1 MYSGLGR
8 ALPPTTGPWLPGTVY
23 WPYGPEP
30 WIDVM
35 AGLGQDDDLVN
46 PCGGM
51 RWQTLSDGRI
61 QLEDGSIPEFAP
73 DSPTFENLRLTW
85 ENWAPE
91 FRAAARAKGV
101 KVPVGWLVA
110 IANNETGF
118 LAKSPETQAR
128 VLSGDG
134 FGSIGIMQ
142 PLAMNAR
149 ELGYDPDDRYDPYLN
164 IEMGAKE
171 LTRGFERPNGQKG
184 GFPVVA
190 AMFNGG
196 PGNGG
201 CKMGNDIFNLKGYKG
216 KYATMAI
223 KGLNSAIAYLP
234 LEEKSGL
241 RTAAMGV
248 GLMGVGLAVA
258 VALWPRKRSA

>member
-1 MYSGLGR
+1 MYGALGR
-8 ALPPTTGPWLPGTVY
+8 VVFSHGEPWLPGTVY

-30 WIDVM
+30 WIHTM
-35 AGLGQDDDLVN
+35 SGLGQEDDFVN

-51 RWQTLSDGRI
+51 RWRTLSDGRI
-61 QLEDGSIPEFAP
+61 QLEDGLIPEFAP

-91 FRAAARAKGV
+91 FRAAARAEGV

-118 LAKSPETQAR
+118 LAKNPELQSRIA
-128 VLSGDG
+128 SSDG

-171 LTRGFERPNGQKG
+171 LTRGFERPNGQAG

-196 PGNGG
+196 PGGGG
-201 CKMGNDIFNLKGYKG
+201 CKMGNDVFNLKGHKG

-234 LEEKSGL
+234 LEAGVSRAAIGMGL
-241 RTAAMGV
+241 
-248 GLMGVGLAVA
+248 GLMGIGVA
-258 VALWPRKRSA
+258 AAYYLWPKKRA

>member
-1 MYSGLGR
+1 MYHGLG
-8 ALPPTTGPWLPGTVY
+8 
-23 WPYGPEP
+23 E
-30 WIDVM
+30 ISE
-35 AGLGQDDDLVN
+35 LVN

-61 QLEDGSIPEFAP
+61 QLEGGSIPEFDP
-73 DSPTFENLRLTW
+73 NSPTFENLRLTW
-85 ENWAPE
+85 QNWTDE
-91 FRAAARAKGV
+91 FRAASKITGI
-101 KVPVGWLVA
+101 PIGWLVA

-118 LAKSPETQAR
+118 LASNPERQRTEPSA
-128 VLSGDG
+128 DG
-134 FGSIGIMQ
+134 YGSIGIMQ

-149 ELGYDPDDRYDPYLN
+149 ELGYHPDDRYDARLN

-171 LTRGFERPNGQKG
+171 LLRGSERPNGAAG

-201 CKMGNDIFNLKGYKG
+201 CRTGNDVFNLKGHRG

-234 LEEKSGL
+234 LEESFIKRAGIGL
-241 RTAAMGV
+241 
-248 GLMGVGLAVA
+248 GLMGLGLGAV
-258 VALWPRKRSA
+258 VVLWPRRAHA